1 MTGNEISGIFA
12 AFDPQLKILSSE
24 RLHNGLSND
33 NFLVRT
39 KQHAYL
45 LKSYRENWP
54 TIGLSAQALFAK
66 QQVCPDLL
74 WGDEINQFA
83 IFEYIEGIIANDNY
97 TPELINKLVALHHHQ
112 VVTLPMDIKQELD
125 HYRDTSLY
133 QHYKIIIEQAL
144 LQVRLFP
151 RDNGFCHN
159 DLVKENIIE
168 NPYGMFLIDF
178 EYAKS
183 NDVYFDL
190 AAIVVSYE
198 LDSVEKV
205 NLLETYQQSLP
216 TQHKFTASITKLEC
230 YQLIFL
236 LLCIFWYS
244 ARSVDDKVTVLR
256 TQLDRLISFGSSS
269 P

>member
-1 MTGNEISGIFA
+1 MTDNEISGIFA
-12 AFDPQLKILSSE
+12 AFNSRLKIFSIE

-45 LKSYRENWP
+45 LKFYREHWP

-66 QQVCPDLL
+66 KQVCPELL
-74 WGDEINQFA
+74 WVDEINQFA
-83 IFEYIEGIIANDNY
+83 IFEYIEGAITNNNY

-133 QHYKIIIEQAL
+133 QHYKIIIEQTL
-144 LQVRLFP
+144 SQVELFP
-151 RDNGFCHN
+151 RDSGFCHN

-178 EYAKS
+178 EYAKT

-190 AAIVVSYE
+190 AAIVVSCE
-198 LDSVEKV
+198 LDPVEKV
-205 NLLETYQQSLP
+205 GLLETYQRSLP
-216 TQHKFTASITKLEC
+216 IQHRFTVSVRKLEC

-236 LLCIFWYS
+236 LLCILWYS
-244 ARSVDDKVTVLR
+244 ARSVGDKVTVLR
-256 TQLDRLISFGSSS
+256 TQLDRLINLRFSK